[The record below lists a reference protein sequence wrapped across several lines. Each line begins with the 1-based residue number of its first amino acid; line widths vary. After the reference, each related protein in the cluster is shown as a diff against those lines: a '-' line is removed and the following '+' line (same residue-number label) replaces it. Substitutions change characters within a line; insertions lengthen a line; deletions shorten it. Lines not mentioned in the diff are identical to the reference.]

1 MIENVVVMDSIFN
14 TLYNLYIEVLSD
26 LNIGGQMSY
35 EKIEQMW
42 TMLHDLYFIQNDFGS
57 PEEVSYLLEYYE
69 HL

>member
-35 EKIEQMW
+35 EKIEQM
-42 TMLHDLYFIQNDFGS
+42 
-57 PEEVSYLLEYYE
+57 
-69 HL
+69 